1 MQIGLA
7 LMSIVPLEQLT
18 NSDQLAANAAAF
30 SRVMSGCCVTS
41 VDCPL
46 EIVIARFTLSLST
59 WLTAVESGNE
69 KGAIEELSIDLNH
82 IRLISGKAQVKSPM
96 SKNTCKSATLM

>member
-1 MQIGLA
+1 
-7 LMSIVPLEQLT
+7 MSIVPVDQLT
-18 NSDQLAANAAAF
+18 NGDQLATNAAAF